1 MRSQSRRVLPVSE
14 APRRIRR
21 AARILL
27 MDEHERLL
35 LIRFAPPGR
44 RAFWC
49 GVGGECDP
57 GEDFHAA
64 ALRELFEETGLQVE
78 NCWPEIAQRTD
89 DFITLEGEP
98 VTSDERFFRV
108 RTTNFTPDH
117 SGHTALERELIKEF
131 RWFAAAELAQWH
143 EPIFPVNIL
152 ELCRAEVSS

>member
-1 MRSQSRRVLPVSE
+1 VSNGQ
-14 APRRIRR
+14 RRIRR

-27 MDEHERLL
+27 IDEHERLL

-64 ALRELFEETGLQVE
+64 AVRELFEETGLRLE
-78 NCWPEIAQRTD
+78 NCGPQIAQRTD

-108 RTTNFTPDH
+108 RTTSFTPDCA
-117 SGHTALERELIKEF
+117 GHTALEQALIQEF
-131 RWFAAAELAQWH
+131 RWFTAAELAEWH
-143 EPIFPVNIL
+143 EPVFPVNIL
-152 ELCRAEVSS
+152 DLCRVEVAP

>member
-1 MRSQSRRVLPVSE
+1 MSDGALSDTPRRV
-14 APRRIRR
+14 RR

-27 MDEHERLL
+27 IDEHERLL
-35 LIRFAPPGR
+35 LIRFAPPAR

-64 ALRELFEETGLQVE
+64 AVRELFEETGLSIE
-78 NCWPEIAQRTD
+78 SCGPEIAQRTD

-108 RTTNFTPDH
+108 RTTSFTPDH
-117 SGHTALERELIKEF
+117 AGHTALERQLIKEF
-131 RWFAAAELAQWH
+131 RWFSAAELAEWH
-143 EPIFPVNIL
+143 EPVFPVNIL
-152 ELCRAEVSS
+152 DLLRMEAAR

>member
-1 MRSQSRRVLPVSE
+1 VSSGE
-14 APRRIRR
+14 RRIRQ

-27 MDEHERLL
+27 IDEHERLL

-64 ALRELFEETGLQVE
+64 AVRELFEETGLRVE
-78 NCWPEIAQRTD
+78 TCGSQIAQRTD

-108 RTTNFTPDH
+108 RTTSFTPDCA
-117 SGHTALERELIKEF
+117 GHTALEQALIQEF
-131 RWFAAAELAQWH
+131 RWFTAAELAGWH
-143 EPIFPVNIL
+143 EPVFPVNIL
-152 ELCRAEVSS
+152 DLCRVEVAP